1 MVNRASA
8 VITGLSGLRL
18 ALFIAFAAFAAFGV
32 TKLLFRLPIP
42 VSGVQIPDY
51 GIAIGAVILV
61 IGLFGSDI
69 RGLAI
74 AAGGATLA
82 AISAIA
88 LLAATTH
95 RWDAMLYGLPLA
107 LPGATGLAIFSHS
120 ILHARPSPARTG
132 MLMVV
137 WGFGLALAAFA
148 YVLAGLLL
156 RINVHGTQ
164 LGTISMAILTVAAV
178 ALAIASV
185 VVGRKPPGGEGSG
198 T

>member
-1 MVNRASA
+1 MVNRISA
-8 VITGLSGLRL
+8 VITNLSGLRL
-18 ALFIAFAAFAAFGV
+18 VLFIAFAAFAAFGL
-32 TKLLFRLPIP
+32 TKLLFRLPMP

-61 IGLFGSDI
+61 IGLFASDI

-88 LLAATTH
+88 LLAATTQ

-148 YVLAGLLL
+148 YVLAGFLL
-156 RINVHGTQ
+156 RINVRGTQ
-164 LGTISMAILTVAAV
+164 LGTIAVAILTVVAV
-178 ALAIASV
+178 ILAIAAV
-185 VVGRKPPGGEGSG
+185 VVGRKASGGEGSG